1 MTTSA
6 PVVVDGRM
14 SRQTARK
21 RRRTR
26 FLVTAEPTAF
36 VTMKPNLLGRSLV
49 SSTCRTRWVEPT
61 RRPRRMVARKSP
73 ALVTRFAL
81 ASTER
86 LRGQFDAAL
95 ATTSG
100 QDGTPRAGTHA
111 KPESVHFGATAVV
124 RLESS
129 LTHGGISKAQLSRP
143 EEVVSP
149 RAGSQLIKSTVFL
162 GSGQTLTRLIS
173 HYPQTSNWG
182 W

>member
-1 MTTSA
+1 
-6 PVVVDGRM
+6 M
-14 SRQTARK
+14 SRHAARR

-26 FLVTAEPTAF
+26 FLVTAEPTAL
-36 VTMKPNLLGRSLV
+36 VTMKPNRLGRSPV
-49 SSTCRTRWVEPT
+49 SSTCRTTWVEPT
-61 RRPRRMVARKSP
+61 RRPRRMAARKSP

-95 ATTSG
+95 ATTSC
-100 QDGTPRAGTHA
+100 QDGTPRSGTHA
-111 KPESVHFGATAVV
+111 KPESVHFGTTAVV

-149 RAGSQLIKSTVFL
+149 KAGSQLIKSTVFL
-162 GSGQTLTRLIS
+162 GSGQTLARSIS
-173 HYPQTSNWG
+173 HYPHSFNWG